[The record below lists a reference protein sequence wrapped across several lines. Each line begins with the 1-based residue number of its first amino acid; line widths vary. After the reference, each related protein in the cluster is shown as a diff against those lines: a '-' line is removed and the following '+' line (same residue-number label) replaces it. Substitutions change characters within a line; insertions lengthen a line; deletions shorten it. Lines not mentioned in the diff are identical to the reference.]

1 MIAILCALI
10 VAAAVAWAARLVASR
25 LETRGTEGERR
36 LRIIGTFA
44 PGIAA
49 AAEDPRALAIWQPLA
64 VIARAQYPEDFAV
77 LDRAAGT
84 AFPFSADQIQAA
96 HSRWTAEWL
105 AWERNHDAE
114 YKLKATLL
122 REELGEVGMTPAARA
137 RMDAIEHEKLDRYQ
151 RRYEEYTRIARSLQ
165 ALIVRS

>member
-1 MIAILCALI
+1 MVSILCAFI
-10 VAAAVAWAARLVASR
+10 VAAAVAWAGRLVASR
-25 LETRGTEGERR
+25 LETRGPEGDRR
-36 LRIIGTFA
+36 LRILGTFA

-49 AAEDPRALAIWQPLA
+49 AAEDPRALVVWQPLA
-64 VIARAQYPEDFAV
+64 VIARAQHPEDFAA

-84 AFPFSADQIQAA
+84 TFPFSADQIQAA

-122 REELGEVGMTPAARA
+122 RAELGDVGMTPAARA
-137 RMDAIEHEKLDRYQ
+137 RVDAIEHEKLDRYQ
-151 RRYEEYTRIARSLQ
+151 RRYEEYTRIARALQ
-165 ALIVRS
+165 ALIVR